1 MGNDGSAASRPNSSS
16 GPAAG
21 SSGTAAG
28 SGGPTASTGIRPVG
42 PDWIDAPA
50 NLDARG
56 AAIVAAGMRA
66 VARADGVIHQR
77 ELNLIAS
84 FEASIPSEQGA
95 SGPLGDPAC
104 EDAYLW
110 SLVMTALA
118 DGVISDAERACIAA
132 LAEEQGISPDRV
144 AAAELQVKRKFLSV
158 FAGVNFFRD
167 SVLRVARDLGL
178 SDAEVEALS
187 QEA

>member
-1 MGNDGSAASRPNSSS
+1 MGEDATGTGS
-16 GPAAG
+16 
-21 SSGTAAG
+21 TA
-28 SGGPTASTGIRPVG
+28 TRPVG
-42 PDWIDAPA
+42 PGWIETPT

-56 AAIVAAGMRA
+56 AAIIAAGMRA

-84 FEASIPSEQGA
+84 FEAGIPAGAEA
-95 SGPLGDPAC
+95 SGALGDPAA

-110 SLVMTALA
+110 SLIMTALA
-118 DGVISDAERACIAA
+118 DGVISEAERACINE
-132 LAEEQGISPDRV
+132 LAEAQQISADRV
-144 AAAELQVKRKFLSV
+144 TAAELHVKRKFLSV

-167 SVLRVARDLGL
+167 SVVRVARDLGL
-178 SDAEVEALS
+178 PESEVEALS